1 MPSIHVCSLARLGAT
16 VAASSASH
24 MVSIVNVGTP
34 VTRPAS
40 IAAER
45 HLFLGFDDLAEPLAG
60 MVAPSAGHVGQF
72 IQFLANWDQASPL
85 VVHCFAG
92 ISRSTAGA
100 FIALCTLSP
109 DRDEADIAQALRQ
122 ASPYAFPNPLMVQHA
137 DAILGREGRMS
148 RAIVGIGRG
157 VETYESHPFMLPVRS

>member
-16 VAASSASH
+16 VAASGASH
-24 MVSIVNVGTP
+24 MVSIVNAGTP

-40 IAAER
+40 IPVDR
-45 HLFLGFDDLAEPLAG
+45 HLFLGFDDLAEPAAG
-60 MVAPSAGHVGQF
+60 MVAPSARHLHQF
-72 IQFLANWDQASPL
+72 IDFLGQWDQSKPL

-100 FIALCTLSP
+100 FIAVCSLLP
-109 DRDEADIAQALRQ
+109 EREEEDIARALRR

-137 DAILGREGRMS
+137 DAILGRGGRMS
-148 RAIVGIGRG
+148 NAILGIGRG
-157 VETYESHPFMLPVRS
+157 VETYESDPFMLPVRM